1 MSRQLVAV
9 RKALGLADLKS
20 DTTAA
25 RLDQKIDTTAADLKN
40 HAKVLHEALVSEI
53 KKIAEGHAG
62 LDAALTTHKSE
73 DTAEHQRIERDSE
86 LHDKALA
93 ARIARMEPQTHG

>member
-1 MSRQLVAV
+1 MSRQLDSV
-9 RKALGLADLKS
+9 RKGLGSVSRKI

-25 RLDQKIDTTAADLKN
+25 DLSQRIDATAADLKN

-86 LHDKALA
+86 LRDKALA
-93 ARIARMEPQTHG
+93 ARIARMEPRTQG